1 MKKSISILLFI
12 VPLIIISQDS
22 LSIKDAIELGLKNNF
37 DIQLTKKKL
46 SIDSIFNTWGE
57 AGRYPSVDLNAG
69 QNNSISDQSNNPTSF
84 VNKITSNSLDGGLS
98 LNWTIFNGFNVRAN
112 KIKLEQLQSQSEGN
126 VTLLIENTIHGIIL
140 SYYQIKLQR
149 DQLSL
154 LKNILELSRKKYL
167 FQKTKNDMGLGVTI
181 DLLQFEN
188 GYLQDSSNLILQE
201 LNYKN
206 SVRNLNLI
214 MGSDIDKQWVFNS
227 NITPPNKFY
236 NLEDLKQKMLSS
248 NSNIKNQYLNISL
261 IKQDIQIA
269 KSVFY
274 PVLSF
279 NAGGNFNT
287 SRFNATFSIPGST
300 TTTPG
305 EGLASGL
312 NYYGNFTLNFR
323 IFDGGKVRRGIQAL
337 KVQEEVNVIEKT
349 QLEQQL
355 LQELLNTYDSY
366 QTRIKIFE
374 INKRAFQVAEK
385 NFRIAELKENSG
397 LINSFNLRDIEMAYL
412 SAGIALFQSSYN
424 LIESNATLTKLT
436 GGIIQEYGSEQ

>member
-1 MKKSISILLFI
+1 MKKTIAILILI
-12 VPLIIISQDS
+12 IPLIIISQDS
-22 LSIKDAIELGLKNNF
+22 LSINDAIQIGLKKNF
-37 DIQLTKKKL
+37 DIQLSKKKV

-57 AGRYPSVDLNAG
+57 AGRYPSIDLSGG
-69 QNNSISDQSNNPTSF
+69 QNNNLSDQSQNPTSF
-84 VNKITSNSLDGGLS
+84 IQSLLKSNSFSGNVS
-98 LNWTIFNGFNVRAN
+98 LNWTLFNGFNVRAN
-112 KIKLEQLQSQSEGN
+112 KIKLEQLQEQSEGS

-154 LKNILELSRKKYL
+154 LKNILELSRKKYQ
-167 FQKTKNDMGLGVTI
+167 FQKTKNQMGLGVTI
-181 DLLQFEN
+181 DLLQYEN
-188 GYLQDSSNLILQE
+188 SYLQDSSNLILQE

-206 SVRNLNLI
+206 SVRNLNMI
-214 MGSDIDKQWVFNS
+214 MGLDIDKQWIFNS
-227 NITPPNKFY
+227 NITPPKKFY

-248 NSNIKNQYLNISL
+248 NTNIKNQYLNISL
-261 IKQDIQIA
+261 IKQDIVIA

-274 PVLSF
+274 PIISF
-279 NAGGNFNT
+279 NSGAGYNNSRYKIGNIDPI
-287 SRFNATFSIPGST
+287 SGST
-300 TTTPG
+300 
-305 EGLASGL
+305 L

-323 IFDGGKVRRGIQAL
+323 IFDGGKVKRGIQAL
-337 KVQEEVNVIEKT
+337 KIQEEVNNIEKT

-355 LQELLNTYDSY
+355 IQELLNSYDTY

-397 LINSFNLRDIEMAYL
+397 LINSFNLRDIELAYL
-412 SAGIALFQSSYN
+412 SAGIELFQSSYN

-436 GGIIQEYGSEQ
+436 GGIIQEFENEK

>member
-1 MKKSISILLFI
+1 MRKIISIL
-12 VPLIIISQDS
+12 IIIFSFALNAQDT
-22 LSIKDAIELGLKNNF
+22 LSIKNAIEIGLKNNF
-37 DIQLTKKKL
+37 DILLTKKKV
-46 SIDSIFNTWGE
+46 SIDSVFNTWGE
-57 AGRYPSVDLNAG
+57 AGRYPTINLNLT
-69 QNNSISDQSNNPTSF
+69 QNNTISDQSNNPTAF
-84 VNKITSNSLDGGLS
+84 IIKNISNSLDGGVG
-98 LNWTIFNGFNVRAN
+98 LNWTVFNGFSVQAN
-112 KIKLEQLQSQSEGN
+112 KIKLEQLQAQSEGN
-126 VTLLIENTIHGIIL
+126 VALLIENTIHGIVL

-154 LKNILELSRKKYL
+154 LKNILDLSRKKYQ
-167 FQKTKNDMGLGVTI
+167 FQKRKNEMGLGVTI

-188 GYLQDSSNLILQE
+188 AYLQDSSNLILQE

-206 SVRNLNLI
+206 AVRNLNLI
-214 MGSDIDKQWVFNS
+214 MGIEIDRQWTFIS

-236 NLEDLKQKMLSS
+236 KLEDLQQKMLSS

-269 KSVFY
+269 KATFY
-274 PVLSF
+274 PVVSF
-279 NAGGNFNT
+279 NAGSNFNT
-287 SRFNATFSIPGST
+287 SRFNATFNPAFPVPGGSQ
-300 TTTPG
+300 
-305 EGLASGL
+305 EGRANGL

-337 KVQEEVNVIEKT
+337 KIQEEVNMIEKN
-349 QLEQQL
+349 QLEKQL
-355 LQELLNTYDSY
+355 TQELHNTFDSY
-366 QTRIKIFE
+366 QTRMQLFE

-397 LINSFNLRDIEMAYL
+397 LINSFTLRDIEMAYL

-436 GGIIQEYGSEQ
+436 GGIIQEFGIE